1 MSELLENG
9 FCVKTFFK
17 KNMKVEKF
25 LAEGGQGE
33 VYLVDYDGQK
43 KALKWYK
50 KSSLGADPKAFY
62 ENIRQNVLILMAQ
75 VVVSWLLLS

>member
-9 FCVKTFFK
+9 FCVKTFLGGTV
-17 KNMKVEKF
+17 KVEKF

-33 VYLVDYDGQK
+33 VYLVDYNGQK

-50 KSSLGADPKAFY
+50 KSSFGEKPTAFY
-62 ENIRQNVLILMAQ
+62 ENIKQN
-75 VVVSWLLLS
+75 

>member
-43 KALKWYK
+43 R
-50 KSSLGADPKAFY
+50 P
-62 ENIRQNVLILMAQ
+62 
-75 VVVSWLLLS
+75 